1 MDTRGRVCSPES
13 LATPNILA
21 DDPSAP
27 PSIAMYLYKYRAK
40 SASPTCPLLGGGG
53 VPWTPL

>member
-21 DDPSAP
+21 EDPSAP
-27 PSIAMYLYKYRAK
+27 PSSNVLYKYRAK
-40 SASPTCPLLGGGG
+40 SASPTCRLLGGGG